1 MLKTNDGRFA
11 FRTANNQHVAVE
23 QSKGGLLIANQNGI
37 RESDLFTLEEH
48 KDSLVAVKSSYGKYI
63 SFGGKESE
71 SLKANATS
79 VGESELFRVLIMND
93 QVTIT
98 KTIEINRSVTVN
110 IGVHNY
116 EEIAKHHKGWFIGT
130 FLNWA
135 SPAKTRREIRS
146 KIKEEL
152 NEKLKSRIE
161 AAINDALD
169 AQLGQEV
176 TKEIQAELVDQK
188 IKATVVTTVM

>member
-1 MLKTNDGRFA
+1 MLKTDDGRFA
-11 FRTANNQHVAVE
+11 FRAAKNQHVAVV
-23 QSKGGLLIANQNGI
+23 QSKGGLLVANQSEI

-48 KDSLVAVKSSYGKYI
+48 KDSFVAFKSSNGKYI
-63 SFGGKESE
+63 SFGGKDRE

-79 VGESELFRVLIMND
+79 VGESELFRVLIMKD

-98 KTIEINRSVTVN
+98 KTIEVSRSVTVN

-116 EEIAKHHKGWFIGT
+116 EEIAKHHKGWFLGT
-130 FLNWA
+130 IFNWV
-135 SPAKTRREIRS
+135 SPDKTKQKIRS
-146 KIKEEL
+146 KIKEML
-152 NEKLKSRIE
+152 DEKLKLRIE

-176 TKEIQAELVDQK
+176 TKEILAELADQK
-188 IKATVVTTVM
+188 IKAAVVTIVK